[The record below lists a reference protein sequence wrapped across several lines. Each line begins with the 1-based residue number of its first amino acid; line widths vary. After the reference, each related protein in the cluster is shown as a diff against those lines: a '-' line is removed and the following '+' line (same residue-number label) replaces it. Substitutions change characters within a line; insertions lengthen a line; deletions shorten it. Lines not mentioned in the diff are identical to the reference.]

1 MSQPELVEGRCYS
14 PKALE
19 PEPNAFVAALIGR
32 AEIGSTNADETEPRL
47 ELDSH
52 ANIVVAG
59 RNSFILNRSGKSA
72 HVSAFTPE
80 VKALSEVPIVDVAI
94 AYDCPHSDQCYILVF
109 HNVLS
114 VPSMEHNLIP
124 PFILRE
130 EAGIIV
136 SDAPPVNDHSLFFPG
151 ADVRIPLSLMGI
163 FSYFPSRTPT
173 RTELEECTVLLMTP
187 DGSTPVMKRTCW
199 IGMGTW
205 LSPRIESE
213 SS

>member
-32 AEIGSTNADETEPRL
+32 AGIGSTNADETESRS

-52 ANIVVAG
+52 ANMVVAG

-109 HNVLS
+109 HNALS
-114 VPSMEHNLIP
+114 VPSM
-124 PFILRE
+124 
-130 EAGIIV
+130 
-136 SDAPPVNDHSLFFPG
+136 
-151 ADVRIPLSLMGI
+151 
-163 FSYFPSRTPT
+163 
-173 RTELEECTVLLMTP
+173 
-187 DGSTPVMKRTCW
+187 
-199 IGMGTW
+199 
-205 LSPRIESE
+205 
-213 SS
+213 